1 VRVSLGDY
9 KRLKSGV
16 YLNDNLI
23 DFYLKY
29 SMNRRIENLAHT
41 LSDHTNPNPT
51 TTKRTNVTM
60 ETYATMPKE
69 LHIFSSHFFS
79 ALTDRKPQNILDV
92 KGIYIFF
99 LEPKLKLILKYS
111 LLFSLSFS
119 S

>member
-99 LEPKLKLILKYS
+99 WS
-111 LLFSLSFS
+111 QN
-119 S
+119 

>member
-29 SMNRRIENLAHT
+29 SMNRRIENLALT
-41 LSDHTNPNPT
+41 AISDPTNT
-51 TTKRTNVTM
+51 TTTTRTNVKTM

-79 ALTDRKPQNILDV
+79 ALTDRKPQNILDA
-92 KGIYIFF
+92 KGICFG
-99 LEPKLKLILKYS
+99 S
-111 LLFSLSFS
+111 QN
-119 S
+119 